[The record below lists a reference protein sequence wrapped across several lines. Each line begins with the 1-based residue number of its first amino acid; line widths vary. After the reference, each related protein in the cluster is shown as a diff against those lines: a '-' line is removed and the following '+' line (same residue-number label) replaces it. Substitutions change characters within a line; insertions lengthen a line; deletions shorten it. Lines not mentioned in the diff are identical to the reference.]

1 MKFYIL
7 LFFIILLNS
16 CAAHRGQ
23 KAQDLQTRILSLEQQ
38 LEEKE
43 RRIKELEEE
52 LKLKDT
58 DLFLEKD
65 LSLKGVQKISPTP
78 KRIQR
83 ALRNAGFYKGPIDGK
98 IGPQTKNAI
107 KEFQKANGLV
117 PDGVVGRRTWEK
129 LSKYLY

>member
-1 MKFYIL
+1 M
-7 LFFIILLNS
+7 
-16 CAAHRGQ
+16 
-23 KAQDLQTRILSLEQQ
+23 
-38 LEEKE
+38 
-43 RRIKELEEE
+43 
-52 LKLKDT
+52 
-58 DLFLEKD
+58 
-65 LSLKGVQKISPTP
+65 
-78 KRIQR
+78 QR